1 MFEGR
6 IGGHDGE
13 ISGVLF
19 QHLVEEGGLG
29 FGPFATGDLGFMD
42 DFEFFVGKGFSGKF
56 QIFNQLEESLRTGEL
71 RILFGFIRRLAL
83 WGGDEVTSEL
93 ELVVV
98 LQLLRLFF

>member
-42 DFEFFVGKGFSGKF
+42 DFEFFVWKRFSGKF
-56 QIFNQLEESLRTGEL
+56 QVVNQLEESLRTGEL
-71 RILFGFIRRLAL
+71 RVLFGFIRHLAL
-83 WGGDEVTSEL
+83 
-93 ELVVV
+93 
-98 LQLLRLFF
+98 